1 MAKKKIEKDECIG
14 WDHIRPQSYWDALD
28 RLHSMKEVRC
38 KYVPMTCRKGPDELT
53 KEEAAYYVHW
63 RNALWE
69 GKLLKADEN
78 YVWLWIVEAADKPS
92 EHRLLDL
99 YRCMALLIE
108 EYDQLDADLAT
119 LEMLSVAGK
128 EMPIC
133 NPADNLN
140 IGIGL
145 AMLPIPFEERV
156 MEKLL
161 EEGEDPPGPEMMILF
176 SSALAFIDSE
186 LRGKTGKGLVERL
199 THTESVGIS
208 ATFPLRGHDGLF
220 VFETPSFLDCEA
232 AWDFLRGVYR
242 NVRNVHGGGEVEEE
256 FGFFRDAI
264 NMVFGDD
271 DVPEVPV
278 KYGSFSLTDTNGD
291 GSRPCT
297 TVIFQRM
304 PDRLTVNDV
313 VSSEMRRAEAP
324 DSNPGYVESLSPE
337 GKFVRTKRSRDYYA
351 YWRKCVLEGR
361 FLDTDIGYLTILRR
375 ELSSDRRMDLREK
388 MDLYHGLC
396 THYRAFRGFGLDA
409 MSLSMDTGMPLP
421 RPDAYPRGNS
431 YDLFMDGL
439 ASINRYGPTSDDLK
453 AFVAETWQQALFT
466 DEDSVDIFRRFMVQ
480 RNNELMVDNYDSI
493 PESCHST
500 KVVLS
505 DPRYADAYIA
515 YMMAVLKDSPKANGY
530 SQRGCS
536 EYLAAVLDSINMR
549 VAEVKGTDHPL
560 KEDPDML
567 EGVTDLLDSC
577 VERHFMSG
585 GRAFEATRV
594 YVPATVS
601 VEDCRDILSSTP
613 VEPCPFVPCGDIN
626 PRPDMFSEEQRRYYV
641 YWRSRLSEGE
651 CLATEPGYI
660 HCRLNELI
668 TCDMPM
674 EDRLAEIDTIEAAVP
689 MPEYLYYVNRVRC
702 LVLNGYLTDRIE
714 FEGDTE
720 MTDVG
725 LSDLLSHP
733 PAYIGGSE
741 LTNLLYNADVSVEH
755 DDQWDDMFNRML
767 QALSIHLVTTY
778 GVDIPEYFSEGYTL
792 HSFTPEYPIG
802 TSRPEMSVTVGSWK
816 RDDNIFSEV
825 IHGLAD
831 CCNRALEG
839 KGKVLLRRW
848 FTRPMYDAVMSG
860 YTDQS
865 PSTPRRGTA
874 IGRASRN
881 RDGTLVNAGCMSI
894 HINDG
899 TDTSDVYI
907 PSDTDRGY
915 DPRISAYY
923 RWWADEVGKGN
934 RPIADR
940 GYLMRYIQTVERSG
954 DVSDLLEVVRGLRAD
969 YDPLDRDVFLLMT
982 IFKICDR
989 EKIPVGDSG
998 HACWDAFAY
1007 TVLWQIVS
1015 GKGGRLS
1022 AESLDVLGDLP
1033 KGVMGDMTEGCVD
1046 AVNACIAE
1054 CAARC
1059 GNKLTVFRDLFG
1071 IRVIKGSV
1079 HFYNCLLE
1087 YQSIRDLDG
1096 SEFRTELRSL
1106 AKAVS
1111 SAMRGGKVKVEPFGN
1126 LEPEDIRRIIDGYK
1140 GIATTSVRRR
1150 VNMPVRDVVLDTQ
1163 AVTDAESDLAHVT
1176 NLMRIEESAEER
1188 VRTLIVEERKAV
1200 TDDPWAD
1207 LASALSAEERDAL
1220 LSAITVSSPSPI
1232 PARMSDS
1239 INAKAL
1245 DTVGDTVIE
1254 DGVPIGDYA
1263 DELRSVLGRADTG
1276 GSDPYAELMSL
1287 LTEEEREYVALLS
1300 RGGRTRGRRPERR
1313 ISSINGKSLQVI
1325 GSDLITDG
1333 SIPEE
1338 HAEHIRGTL

>member
-1 MAKKKIEKDECIG
+1 MAKRMEKDKSME
-14 WDHIRPQSYWDALD
+14 WDHIRPRSYWDALD

-63 RNALWE
+63 RNALWK

-78 YVWLWIVEAADKPS
+78 YVWLWIVETADRLS
-92 EHRLLDL
+92 EHRLFDI
-99 YRCMALLIE
+99 YGCMAMLVE
-108 EYDQLDADLAT
+108 GYEQLGGDLTT
-119 LEMLSVAGK
+119 LEMMAVAGK
-128 EMPIC
+128 GMPIC
-133 NPADNLN
+133 SPADDLN

-156 MEKLL
+156 MGRLL
-161 EEGEDPPGPEMMILF
+161 EEGEDPPGSEMMILF

-199 THTESVGIS
+199 THTDLVGIS
-208 ATFPLRGHDGLF
+208 VTFPLRDHDGLF

-232 AWDFLRGVYR
+232 AWDFLRGVFR
-242 NVRNVHGGGEVEEE
+242 NVRNVYGGGEVEEE

-264 NMVFGDD
+264 NMAFGDD

-304 PDRLTVNDV
+304 PDRLTVDDV

-361 FLDTDIGYLTILRR
+361 FLDTDVGYLTILRA
-375 ELSSDRRMDLREK
+375 ELSADRRMDNREK

-396 THYRAFRGFGLDA
+396 THYRAFGGFGMDA
-409 MSLSMDTGMPLP
+409 MSLSMSTGLPLP
-421 RPDAYPRGNS
+421 RPDAYPPGNS

-439 ASINRYGPTSDDLK
+439 VSINRYGPTSDDLK
-453 AFVAETWQQALFT
+453 VFVAETWQQALFT

-480 RNNELMVDNYDSI
+480 RNDETRVDDYDSI
-493 PESCHST
+493 PGSCHSGST
-500 KVVLS
+500 YLL
-505 DPRYADAYIA
+505 DPQYAGSYIA
-515 YMMAVLKDSPKANGY
+515 YMMAGLKSSPKANGY
-530 SQRGCS
+530 SQPGCS

-549 VAEVKGTDHPL
+549 VAKVKGTDHPL
-560 KEDPDML
+560 KDDPDVV
-567 EGVTDLLDSC
+567 EGVEDLLDSC

-585 GRAFEATRV
+585 GRAFEATRE
-594 YVPATVS
+594 YVPSTIS
-601 VEDCRDILSSTP
+601 VEGCRSLLSHVP

-641 YWRSRLSEGE
+641 YWSSRLSEGE
-651 CLATEPGYI
+651 CLATEVGYI
-660 HCRLNELI
+660 HCRLNELL

-714 FEGDTE
+714 FEYDTE

-733 PAYIGGSE
+733 PAHIGGAE
-741 LTNLLYNADVSVEH
+741 LNNLLYIADVKVEH
-755 DDQWDDMFNRML
+755 DDQWDDTFNRML
-767 QALSIHLVTTY
+767 QALSTHLVTTY

-792 HSFTPEYPIG
+792 RSFTPEYPLG

-816 RDDNIFSEV
+816 RDDGWFSDV

-831 CCNRALEG
+831 CCNKALGG
-839 KGKVLLRRW
+839 KGKVPIRRK
-848 FTRPMYDAVMSG
+848 FTRSMYDAVMSG

-865 PSTPRRGTA
+865 TGTSRRGTV

-881 RDGTLVNAGCMSI
+881 RDGILVDTGCMSI
-894 HINDG
+894 HLNDG
-899 TDTSDVYI
+899 TDMSDVYI
-907 PSDTDRGY
+907 PSDTNRGY
-915 DPRISAYY
+915 DPGVSAYY
-923 RWWADEVGKGN
+923 RWWVDEIGKGN

-940 GYLMRYIQTVERSG
+940 GYLMRYIQTVERSE
-954 DVSDLLEVVRGLRAD
+954 DVSAFLDVVRGLRAD
-969 YDPLDRDVFLLMT
+969 YDPLDRDEFLLITM
-982 IFKICDR
+982 FRICDGK
-989 EKIPVGDSG
+989 KIPVDDSG
-998 HACWDAFAY
+998 HTYWEVFAY
-1007 TVLWQIVS
+1007 IVLWQIVS

-1022 AESLDVLGDLP
+1022 AESLDVLGGLP
-1033 KGVMGDMTEGCVD
+1033 PSVMGDMTEGCLD
-1046 AVNACIAE
+1046 AVNTCIAE

-1059 GNKLTVFRDLFG
+1059 GNKLTAFRDLFG
-1071 IRVIKGSV
+1071 IRVVKSSER
-1079 HFYNCLLE
+1079 FYSYNLE
-1087 YQSIRDLDG
+1087 YQSIRDLEG
-1096 SEFRTELRSL
+1096 SGFRAELRSL

-1111 SAMRGGKVKVEPFGN
+1111 SAIRGGKVKVEPFGN
-1126 LEPEDIRRIIDGYK
+1126 LEPEDIRRIVDGCK
-1140 GIATTSVRRR
+1140 GAATTTVRRR
-1150 VNMPVRDVVLDTQ
+1150 TNMPMRDVVLDTK

-1176 NLMRIEESAEER
+1176 ELMRTEESSEER
-1188 VRTLIVEERKAV
+1188 VRTPVVEERKAV

-1207 LASALSAEERDAL
+1207 LASALSAEERDVL

-1232 PARMSDS
+1232 PTRMSDS

-1254 DGVPIGDYA
+1254 DGVPIEDYL

-1300 RGGRTRGRRPERR
+1300 RGGRTRGRRPEKR
-1313 ISSINGKSLQVI
+1313 ISSINGKSLQAI